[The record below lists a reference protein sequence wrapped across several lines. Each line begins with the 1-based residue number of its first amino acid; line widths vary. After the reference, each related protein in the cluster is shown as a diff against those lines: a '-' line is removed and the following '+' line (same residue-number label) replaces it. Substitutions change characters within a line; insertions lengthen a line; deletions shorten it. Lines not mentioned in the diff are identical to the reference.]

1 MSLPEL
7 ERRPSRDAAAA
18 DSCSLETIRSPAL
31 RAAVRRI
38 AEESADPSRSG
49 HGEFPIRELIA
60 LARAI
65 ESDEPDAPRLARDG
79 AGPLLPPPILDRFR
93 AELLLEWARAPVSP
107 PTPEMLRTLQ
117 NLERL
122 RGSTEPEP
130 VDADSFA
137 MRLLRPDGLELAIEL
152 AHDLRS
158 PLTSILFLAETLRRG
173 RSGPVSETQRRQLG
187 IIYSAALGLISVASD
202 VMELARSGD
211 RLTETEPS
219 PFSVTE
225 ILQSVADIVQPM
237 AEEKGLTIRLL
248 PPDADRRLGYPVAL
262 SRVLLNL
269 TSNALKFTDE
279 GFIEIVAHPCA
290 ASRVEFSVRDTGNG
304 IDPDVVASLY
314 QPFRPDRH
322 RASGWRF
329 SGTGLGL
336 AICRKLLAAMDSEL
350 RFETRRGWGT
360 RFFFEL
366 HLPPAA
372 LV

>member
-1 MSLPEL
+1 MSLPDL
-7 ERRPSRDAAAA
+7 ERRPSPDAAAA
-18 DSCSLETIRSPAL
+18 DSRSLDTIRSPAL

-38 AEESADPSRSG
+38 AEESAGPSWGG
-49 HGEFPIRELIA
+49 HGRFSLRELTA
-60 LARAI
+60 VARAI
-65 ESDEPDAPRLARDG
+65 ESDEPDAPRPTQESSRPA
-79 AGPLLPPPILDRFR
+79 ILDRFR
-93 AELLLEWARAPVSP
+93 AELLQEWARAPVP
-107 PTPEMLRTLQ
+107 PSTAEMLRMLQ

-130 VDADSFA
+130 VDDESFA
-137 MRLLRPDGLELAIEL
+137 ARLLRPDGLELAIEL

-173 RSGPVSETQRRQLG
+173 RSGPVTDTQRRQLG

-202 VMELARSGD
+202 VIELARSGD

-225 ILQSVADIVQPM
+225 VLQSVADIVQPM
-237 AEEKGLTIRLL
+237 AEEKGLSIRLL
-248 PPDADRRLGYPVAL
+248 PPDGDRRLGYPVAL

-279 GFIEIVAHPCA
+279 GFIEIVAHSCA

-366 HLPPAA
+366 HLPPAS